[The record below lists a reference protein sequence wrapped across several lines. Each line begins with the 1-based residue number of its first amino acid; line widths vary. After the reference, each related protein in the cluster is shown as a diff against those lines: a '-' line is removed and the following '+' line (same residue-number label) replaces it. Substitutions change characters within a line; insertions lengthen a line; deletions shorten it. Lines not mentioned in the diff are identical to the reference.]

1 MKYDRTGVRLPS
13 RPLGTKMEHIY
24 KSIDGWFDF
33 NLFYTSVVDRV
44 PDNFVFVELGVWKG
58 KSLAYFVVEAI
69 NKNKNG
75 TIYAIDHWLGS
86 EEHQKNSWAYDPL
99 VDAIDGLYNEYNKN
113 ISSIRQYI
121 TDIRDTSTNAS
132 HRFADK
138 SIDAIFI
145 DASHDYDNVLK
156 DISHW
161 YPKVTD
167 TGIISGHDYDWPQ
180 VSAAVKDFANSHNL
194 SITRYNNV
202 WELVKQ

>member
-1 MKYDRTGVRLPS
+1 MQ
-13 RPLGTKMEHIY
+13 HIY
-24 KSIDGWFDF
+24 QSIDGWFDF
-33 NLFYTSVVDRV
+33 NLFYTSIVDRI
-44 PDNFVFVELGVWKG
+44 PNNFVFVELGVWKG

-75 TIYAIDHWLGS
+75 TIYAVDHWLGS

-99 VDAIDGLYNEYNKN
+99 VDNVDGLYNEYNKN
-113 ISSIRQYI
+113 ISSIRQYVQ
-121 TDIRDTSTNAS
+121 DVRDTSTNAS
-132 HRFADK
+132 HRFTDK

-180 VSAAVKDFANSHNL
+180 VSSAVRDFASKNNL

-202 WELVKQ
+202 WELVK